1 MDFITTFCTP
11 AKVYLLIASIGF
23 VVMLF
28 NKPKITRLIPP
39 LIIIPLWTLLL
50 NWLCSK
56 GLTELSWGF
65 VIIQI
70 ILICIIMRMYF
81 NEFYNKFR

>member
-39 LIIIPLWTLLL
+39 IIVPLWTLLL